1 MKLLSKVHLLTWML
15 TISALAVEPIA
26 AISDYDISWKTPGK
40 SSKDSM
46 PIGNGDI
53 GLNVWTEKSN
63 ELVFYVSKTDSWDD
77 IGRLVK
83 IGRVR
88 ITFPENSFAKNY
100 QQKLYLER
108 GEIVVKWNAN
118 DSARIWVDAN
128 NPVIHVETNSDT
140 AAPLDVKFELWRK
153 EYTMDGSRGH
163 SKDETT
169 VSDIYGNL
177 VGPDVFPSVI
187 KPDTIVTTKSNRLM
201 WYHHNKTSGWR
212 DTLKLQSL
220 EGAVSE
226 LGLRDPL
233 DNRVFGAVIDGRG
246 VKKINDQQLISS
258 SKKNHHIRVHVLTEA
273 QSSPEKWMKSIG
285 KQIKRVN
292 SEKETYP
299 AHLAWWSNFWKRSW
313 IKVDGDDKNAFV
325 VARAYQIQ
333 RFMDAC
339 AGRGA
344 QPIKFN
350 GSIFTTEHDKLSDM
364 TRGHKRRPDPDYRQ
378 WGPGFWFQNTRLI
391 YWSKF
396 MAGDFD
402 LIQPFFKMYSDAL
415 PLRKFQTKK
424 YYGHDGAWFPE
435 TLQWYGTLTNDNYGW
450 NRKGK
455 ALGWIEEVYT
465 RGEIQGGMELVF
477 MMIDYYNYTGD
488 AKFLKEKAIPMFDE
502 LLTYYEQHYKV
513 RKDGFYDLGPL
524 NALEMYWDV
533 YNPTPDVAGLHA
545 NLEAMLAIDT
555 LVTTGAQRKR
565 WGKLKSQIVPIP
577 RRTVKGKKIIG
588 FAERNV
594 GGSRNYQNPELQ
606 AIFPFK
612 QFCIGKPQLE
622 MAKETFDHRV
632 IKGTGGW
639 QQDIIHSAMLG
650 KTETARKY
658 IIQNATTWNRSYR
671 FPIFWGPNFDW
682 TPDQDHGGNICIGL
696 QRMLM
701 QCTSGKIYLL
711 PSWPKDWNTDFK
723 LHAPGR
729 TIITGMV
736 RDGKI
741 VNLKVSPKSR
751 RKDVIIPPQFK

>member
-1 MKLLSKVHLLTWML
+1 MKLLNKVHLLSWLVT
-15 TISALAVEPIA
+15 LATFGAEPIA
-26 AISDYDISWKTPGK
+26 AISDYNISWKTPGH

-53 GLNVWTEKSN
+53 GLNLWTEKSN

-88 ITFPENSFAKNY
+88 ITLPKNSFSKGF
-100 QQKLYLER
+100 QQTLHIDR
-108 GEIVVKWNAN
+108 AEIVVKWGSNN
-118 DSARIWVDAN
+118 SARIWVDAN
-128 NPVIHVETNSDT
+128 NPVIHVETNSAQ
-140 AAPLDVKFELWRK
+140 AASLDVKFELWRK
-153 EYTMDGSRGH
+153 EYTMNGSIGH
-163 SKDETT
+163 SRDETT
-169 VSDIYGNL
+169 VSDIYSNL
-177 VGPDVFPSVI
+177 TGPDIHPSVI
-187 KPDTIVTTKSNRLM
+187 KPDTIVTTKSNTLM

-212 DTLKLQSL
+212 DTIKHQSL
-220 EGAVSE
+220 QDAVKE
-226 LGLRDPL
+226 LDLKDPL
-233 DNRVFGAVIDGRG
+233 DNLVFGAVIEGNG
-246 VKKINDQQLISS
+246 VKKVSNQQLISKA
-258 SKKNHHIRVHVLTEA
+258 KKNHHIRIHVLTKA

-285 KQIKRVN
+285 QQVKQVN
-292 SEKETYP
+292 AKKATYR
-299 AHLAWWSNFWKRSW
+299 AHLGWWSKFWKRSW
-313 IKVDGDDKNAFV
+313 IKIGGKDKNAYT
-325 VARAYQIQ
+325 VARAYQVQ

-350 GSIFTTEHDKLSDM
+350 GSIFTTEHDRLSDM
-364 TRGHKRRPDPDYRQ
+364 TGGKQKRPDPDFRL
-378 WGPGFWFQNTRLI
+378 WGPGYWFQNTRLI

-402 LIQPFFKMYSDAL
+402 LIQPFFKMYVDAL

-424 YYGHDGAWFPE
+424 YYNHDGAWFPE

-450 NRKGK
+450 NRNGK
-455 ALGWIEEVYT
+455 PLGYVEEVYT
-465 RGEIQGGMELVF
+465 KGEIQGGMELVF
-477 MMIDYYNYTGD
+477 MMIQYYYYTGD
-488 AKFLKEKAIPMFDE
+488 VAFLKEKAIPMFNE

-513 RKDGFYDLGPL
+513 RADGFYDLGPL
-524 NALEMYWDV
+524 NALEMYWNV

-545 NLEAMLAIDT
+545 NLEAMLAIDSS
-555 LVTTGAQRKR
+555 VTTSAQRKR
-565 WGKLKSQIVPIP
+565 WAKTQSKIVPIP
-577 RRTVKGKKIIG
+577 MRTVKGKKIIG

-612 QFCIGKPQLE
+612 RYCVGKPQLE
-622 MAKETFDHRV
+622 MAKETFDNRV
-632 IKGTGGW
+632 IKGTTGW
-639 QQDIIHSAMLG
+639 KQDIIHSAMLG
-650 KTETARKY
+650 KTETAKNY

-701 QCTSGKIYLL
+701 QNTLGKIYLL
-711 PSWPKDWNTDFK
+711 PSWPKEWDTDFK

-729 TIITGMV
+729 TIIKGSV
-736 RDGKI
+736 RNGKI
-741 VNLKVSPKSR
+741 VKLSVTPKSR
-751 RKDVIIPPQFK
+751 RKDVVIPTQFK